1 MSTFNQGSY
10 IFYPKIITIGYFIF
24 TGVRIDYSRVKFTCH
39 EIIEIFESKSI
50 FAIEVRLKE
59 GKFLDHLYLTLLSGN
74 KKCTTSSIYSLYSG
88 YSYLFEGPLLRDCQD
103 FILPSN
109 KYSYYIPM
117 KYESA
122 IESVSL
128 YGSRF
133 KMMSPLHTCHFW
145 YTDHLVY
152 CSVSCCQI
160 FHCLNL
166 LTFIY
171 LYEFLKSRFHQNIN
185 YTGSK

>member
-1 MSTFNQGSY
+1 M
-10 IFYPKIITIGYFIF
+10 
-24 TGVRIDYSRVKFTCH
+24 
-39 EIIEIFESKSI
+39 
-50 FAIEVRLKE
+50 
-59 GKFLDHLYLTLLSGN
+59 TLLSGN

-152 CSVSCCQI
+152 CSVSGKGRVPK
-160 FHCLNL
+160 L
-166 LTFIY
+166 
-171 LYEFLKSRFHQNIN
+171 SPNISLFKFT
-185 YTGSK
+185 YIHIPI